1 VLVLQA
7 EEVVEALLVS
17 AVLEVVAVLVLP
29 VLVVLLEEEVV
40 RAAWPQ

>member
-29 VLVVLLEEEVV
+29 VLVVLLEEEAV